1 MTKQLTRAK
10 EIFIENL
17 GSYDNMQEEG
27 CLREYLQYHIP
38 METECNWMHEFILE
52 QFNKADSKCIT
63 VSDLTSSVSF
73 VISRYGRYEDY
84 KKLLAI
90 KDKYLKGAD
99 LLELNM
105 YYHDLLR
112 SIESLPENNHI
123 DGNAKLEIVTELENM
138 VVETKENIDSI
149 PDERTGYLVKAY
161 NLQVPASFRKDAQL
175 NEIYEGI
182 TSIKGLLQK

>member
-1 MTKQLTRAK
+1 M
-10 EIFIENL
+10 
-17 GSYDNMQEEG
+17 SDYDGATYKSERNFYRG
-27 CLREYLQYHIP
+27 PRKLRQY
-38 METECNWMHEFILE
+38 
-52 QFNKADSKCIT
+52 
-63 VSDLTSSVSF
+63 
-73 VISRYGRYEDY
+73 
-84 KKLLAI
+84 
-90 KDKYLKGAD
+90 
-99 LLELNM
+99 
-105 YYHDLLR
+105 LLR